1 MAYRPD
7 GNLSAAHERDGFSP
21 KLCVLYPDERLTL
34 PKGAMMDGTILVCGN
49 EVLLVE
55 TRHLIL
61 EQSGY
66 QVFSATDFADA
77 ANVLV
82 NQRIDLVLLCQSLS
96 DTAKR
101 RILEK
106 ARAIRPDLKCAVF
119 SDDGRELKLDGTG
132 VFERVDGPSGLLKAT
147 EKLLIQRD
155 KSQTVASI

>member
-1 MAYRPD
+1 
-7 GNLSAAHERDGFSP
+7 
-21 KLCVLYPDERLTL
+21 
-34 PKGAMMDGTILVCGN
+34 MMDGTILVCGN

-66 QVFSATDFADA
+66 QVFSATDFAGA

-96 DTAKR
+96 DVGRR

-119 SDDGRELKLDGTG
+119 SGDGRELKLDGTE

-147 EKLLIQRD
+147 GKLLIQREE
-155 KSQTVASI
+155 SQTVVSV